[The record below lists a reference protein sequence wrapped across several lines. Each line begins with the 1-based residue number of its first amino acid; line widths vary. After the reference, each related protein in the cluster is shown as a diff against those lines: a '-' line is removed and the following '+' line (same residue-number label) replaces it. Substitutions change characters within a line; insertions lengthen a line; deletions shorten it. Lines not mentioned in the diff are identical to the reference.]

1 MNIIDISWPLCKGIT
16 EYKDVKTF
24 GASSIKTMEQ
34 DGVRQAVFTMSNH
47 SGTHVDA
54 PAHFLPDGE
63 TIENVSL
70 YNLVGQC
77 RLLDFTHCG
86 DNITLDDITSQT
98 IEPGEIILF
107 KTKNSFYHDKE
118 GFQYNFVYVDSQ
130 AAQYLAGLAIK
141 AIGIDY
147 LGIERNQPDHATH
160 TALMANN
167 IPIIEGLRLAHV
179 QAGSYFLV
187 CLPLLMPGLDASPA
201 RAILISDF

>member
-1 MNIIDISWPLCKGIT
+1 MKIFDISWPVQPGMT
-16 EYKDVKTF
+16 EYKDAKTVR
-24 GASSIKTMEQ
+24 SINTKTMEV
-34 DGVRQAVFTMSNH
+34 DGVRQAVYSMSNH
-47 SGTHVDA
+47 TGTHVDA

-86 DNITLDDITSQT
+86 EKISLDDIASQS
-98 IEPGEIILF
+98 IEPGEIILL

-141 AIGIDY
+141 AVGIDY
-147 LGIERNQPDHATH
+147 LGIERNQPDHVTH
-160 TALMANN
+160 TALMAKS
-167 IPIIEGLRLAHV
+167 ISIIEGLRLAHV